1 MRRHLLR
8 RNPGADRAN
17 APSSR
22 GRGSRGATALE
33 TAIIAPLFLAL
44 VFGIIEV
51 GGAMKSYSSASN
63 AVRAGGRT
71 ASVAGNDASADQFI
85 MERMAREA
93 AGIGKGEID
102 YVIIWKATG
111 PGDAPSAACI
121 AAAEGGGATYNTAS
135 IGVYDNGVRTGTGAC
150 NVYMRPDQVGGPF
163 DMAQG
168 EAANPATYYYG
179 CTGPGGTGA
188 TRMLDCNW
196 SPRNRNVQISPRGTP
211 AANTLRPDYLG
222 VYIKATHDY
231 YTGLFGDTLTITD
244 RGINLLEP
252 DAFGVGT

>member
-1 MRRHLLR
+1 MR
-8 RNPGADRAN
+8 RNPRADQATERS
-17 APSSR
+17 PR
-22 GRGSRGATALE
+22 GRGSRGAAALE

-51 GGAMKSYSSASN
+51 GGAMKSYSSTSN
-63 AVRAGGRT
+63 ALRAGGRM
-71 ASVAGNDASADQFI
+71 ASVAGNDASADQLI
-85 MERMAREA
+85 MARVAKEA

-111 PGDAPSAACI
+111 PGATPPAGCVS
-121 AAAEGGGATYNTAS
+121 AAEGGGGTFNTAT
-135 IGVYDNGVRTGTGAC
+135 IGVYDNGLRTGTGAC
-150 NVYMRPDQVGGPF
+150 NVYMHPDQAGGPF

-168 EAANPATYYYG
+168 EAANPATFYYG
-179 CTGPGGTGA
+179 CTGPGDA
-188 TRMLDCNW
+188 AASHMLDCDW
-196 SPRNRNVQISPRGTP
+196 SPRNRNVQISPRGTAP
-211 AANTLRPDYLG
+211 AIALRPDYLG

-244 RGINLLEP
+244 SGINLLEP